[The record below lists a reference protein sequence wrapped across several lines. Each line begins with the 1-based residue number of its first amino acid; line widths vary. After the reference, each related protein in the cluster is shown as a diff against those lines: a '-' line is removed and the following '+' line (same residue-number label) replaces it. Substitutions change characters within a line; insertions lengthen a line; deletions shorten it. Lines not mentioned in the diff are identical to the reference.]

1 MFTSLSR
8 PTFSCAMPCPGDAG
22 ASGAGG
28 LQVQDEREKTVSK
41 GQELIARDAREI
53 VKLLRAGEVTPHDLL
68 DVLEARIAAVDPAV
82 NALPTLCFE
91 RARRHA
97 DELMRKPAAE
107 RGPLAG
113 LPVPIKDLTDVEG
126 VRTTHGSRIFADN
139 VPAASNILV
148 QNLEA
153 NGGIVYAKSNT
164 PEFGAGANTFNEVF
178 GATRNPWNTARSA
191 AGSSGGAAVALATGM
206 AWLAHGSD
214 MGGSLRNPASFCGV
228 VGLRPSVGRVAHTPG
243 AQLDGTLSVEGPM
256 ARNVEDVALL
266 LDAMSGENPLDPLS
280 IPKVSPSFSEAARS
294 GWKPRRVAYS
304 ADLGITPVD
313 PEVAAITRDAAMK
326 LADAGVVVEEAHPD
340 LSEAHE
346 CFQILRAFGF
356 AVGRG
361 KLLREHRDLLK
372 PEVVWNIEKGLALTA
387 NEIAKAQAQRVA
399 LAKRTLAFFDRYDL
413 LLCPATIVA
422 AFPVEDRYLASC
434 AGVQF
439 DTYIDWLAIVYAITL
454 ACCPALSLPCG
465 FTRET
470 LPVGLQVVAPPRA
483 EGRVLAGAKLLEDL
497 LDLKGSTPIDPRPAS
512 R

>member
-1 MFTSLSR
+1 MADGS
-8 PTFSCAMPCPGDAG
+8 
-22 ASGAGG
+22 
-28 LQVQDEREKTVSK
+28 
-41 GQELIARDAREI
+41 ELIATDACAVVER
-53 VKLLRAGEVTPHDLL
+53 LRKGEVTPHDLL
-68 DVLEARIAAVDPAV
+68 DALEKRIAAVDPA
-82 NALPTLCFE
+82 FE

-97 DELMRKPAAE
+97 DELMRKPAAA
-107 RGPLAG
+107 RGRLCG

-126 VRTTHGSRIFADN
+126 VRTTYGSPIFADN
-139 VPAASNILV
+139 VPKASNILV
-148 QNLEA
+148 ANLEA

-164 PEFGAGANTFNEVF
+164 PEFGAGAQTFNEVF

-191 AGSSGGAAVALATGM
+191 AGSSGGAAVSLATGM

-256 ARNVEDVALL
+256 ARNVDDVALL
-266 LDAMSGENPLDPLS
+266 LDAMCGEHPLDPLS
-280 IPKVSPSFSEAARS
+280 VPRLPTSFLDTARS
-294 GWKPRRVAYS
+294 GWKPRKVAYS

-313 PEVAAITRDAAMK
+313 PQVAAITRAAAMK
-326 LADAGVVVEEAHPD
+326 LADAGVIVEEAHPD

-346 CFQILRAFGF
+346 CFQVLRALSF

-372 PEVVWNIEKGLALTA
+372 PEVIWNIEQGLLLTA
-387 NEIAKAQAQRVA
+387 DDIARAQAQRVA
-399 LAKRTLAFFDRYDL
+399 LARRMLAFFDDYDL

-422 AFPVEDRYLASC
+422 AFPVEERYLAEC
-434 AGVQF
+434 AGVKF
-439 DTYIDWLAIVYAITL
+439 ETYVDWLAIVYAITL

-465 FTRET
+465 FTSEK

-483 EGRVLAGAKLLEDL
+483 EGRVLAGAKLLEDML
-497 LDLKGSTPIDPRPAS
+497 GLRAATPIDPRPPAS
-512 R
+512 